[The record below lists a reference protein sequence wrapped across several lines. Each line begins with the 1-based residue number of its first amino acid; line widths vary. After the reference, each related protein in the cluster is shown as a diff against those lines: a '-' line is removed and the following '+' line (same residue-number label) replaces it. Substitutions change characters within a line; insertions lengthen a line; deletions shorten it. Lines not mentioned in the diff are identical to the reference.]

1 LSEDRFSLPVNPKG
15 HDPEYIFNFEGDKN
29 NLYTIYYNSLIKR
42 ILLYGEFSSNEY
54 NKYAFVQ
61 GLSLR
66 PSDRLNINF
75 LFRNYNAGYF
85 SFHGRGPGSSSSTG
99 NEQGFLGNFTFE
111 AAKHLFISGGCDIQH
126 FPWLK
131 YRCSA
136 PSWGMKQEIRVRF
149 LPTEKLT
156 IDVSYNYRFS
166 MADNTGVNGIPD
178 QIQIITR
185 SLKGSVRYSLYDN
198 LILGT
203 RIDYKIVDPSGS
215 KGILLLQDINYRFR
229 HVPVTLWF
237 RYCLF
242 NTDDWDSR
250 IYTYENDLLYNF
262 SIPALAGQGSRSY
275 IMAKWEMG
283 DFAELRV
290 KYGLTSLIESGT
302 SIKDKEELKIQF
314 RIQF

>member
-1 LSEDRFSLPVNPKG
+1 
-15 HDPEYIFNFEGDKN
+15 
-29 NLYTIYYNSLIKR
+29 
-42 ILLYGEFSSNEY
+42 
-54 NKYAFVQ
+54 
-61 GLSLR
+61 
-66 PSDRLNINF
+66 
-75 LFRNYNAGYF
+75 
-85 SFHGRGPGSSSSTG
+85 
-99 NEQGFLGNFTFE
+99 
-111 AAKHLFISGGCDIQH
+111 
-126 FPWLK
+126 
-131 YRCSA
+131 
-136 PSWGMKQEIRVRF
+136 
-149 LPTEKLT
+149 
-156 IDVSYNYRFS
+156 
-166 MADNTGVNGIPD
+166 
-178 QIQIITR
+178 
-185 SLKGSVRYSLYDN
+185 
-198 LILGT
+198 
-203 RIDYKIVDPSGS
+203 
-215 KGILLLQDINYRFR
+215 LLQDINYRFR